1 MTTSTL
7 FHSLPHQGAKHSW
20 RSFIASRWTHRKK
33 NWRWRHR
40 ETTLPKPLKVVT
52 ILSITLKTTNYSY
65 YSVVV
70 VEPIINHL
78 FQRYLNTKIC
88 FNKLY
93 KSKRNKKTWKK
104 LGISSISFSY
114 MGFILKCLLSQNNIS
129 KAPGVPV
136 KLSWAVT
143 GLKAWT
149 QFFPPSRE
157 LTYPTWGK
165 GKYGKSS
172 SNMPYQGDMLISW
185 RVSSTLQGIS
195 NKNTVDG
202 CTRNPAINSP
212 VEVRLVGKL
221 FFFPIKNAGD
231 KAASLKLVIF
241 TPDVWSI
248 HTLSLWN
255 STFSC
260 HEAPKETHESAGL
273 SGMGAL
279 IINVWDTKG
288 SHERHEMQVSVSR
301 NKWNTILKSSGMSR

>member
-1 MTTSTL
+1 MEN
-7 FHSLPHQGAKHSW
+7 
-20 RSFIASRWTHRKK
+20 HRKK
-33 NWRWRHR
+33 
-40 ETTLPKPLKVVT
+40 
-52 ILSITLKTTNYSY
+52 Y
-65 YSVVV
+65 
-70 VEPIINHL
+70 
-78 FQRYLNTKIC
+78 
-88 FNKLY
+88 
-93 KSKRNKKTWKK
+93 
-104 LGISSISFSY
+104 
-114 MGFILKCLLSQNNIS
+114 
-129 KAPGVPV
+129 
-136 KLSWAVT
+136 AV
-143 GLKAWT
+143 
-149 QFFPPSRE
+149 
-157 LTYPTWGK
+157 
-165 GKYGKSS
+165 
-172 SNMPYQGDMLISW
+172 NQGDMLISW

-195 NKNTVDG
+195 NKNTVDAPEIPRS
-202 CTRNPAINSP
+202 THQLRS
-212 VEVRLVGKL
+212 RLVGKL